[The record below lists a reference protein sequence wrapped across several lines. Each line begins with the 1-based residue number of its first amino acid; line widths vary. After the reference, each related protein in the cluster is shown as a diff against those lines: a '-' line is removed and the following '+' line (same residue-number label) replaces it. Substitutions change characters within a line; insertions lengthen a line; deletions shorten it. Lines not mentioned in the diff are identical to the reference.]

1 MNMLKKEYIDLIS
14 KLPDDVGSEEI
25 VDRVNA
31 KARIEASRRNI
42 RETGGISFEDFKRRQ
57 NERRK
62 ALLEGK

>member
-14 KLPDDVGSEEI
+14 KLPDDVGSDEI

-42 RETGGISFEDFKRRQ
+42 RNRRDFF
-57 NERRK
+57 
-62 ALLEGK
+62 